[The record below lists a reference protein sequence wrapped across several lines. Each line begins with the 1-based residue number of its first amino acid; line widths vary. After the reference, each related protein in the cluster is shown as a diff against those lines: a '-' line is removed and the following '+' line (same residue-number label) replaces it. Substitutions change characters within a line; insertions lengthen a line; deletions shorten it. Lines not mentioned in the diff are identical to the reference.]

1 MVFLSF
7 IASPLCTGLQ
17 VFPVFYSFK
26 ALRSGN
32 TVDLHH
38 WLTYWIVQS
47 VLYVME
53 SLLIFLLGWVPF
65 FYEIKLIATVW
76 MISPHSK
83 LVKILYTNGIEA
95 LLVDNEE
102 RFDALAAKGTR
113 QFFMVLHNMI
123 GVIIRLLQTEVKS
136 DASMGLKTL

>member
-1 MVFLSF
+1 MSCYIFNCDIHVIPFFQLNCRRVNSNAFHF
-7 IASPLCTGLQ
+7 IHETPPFFS
-17 VFPVFYSFK
+17 
-26 ALRSGN
+26 R
-32 TVDLHH
+32 
-38 WLTYWIVQS
+38 IVQS